1 MNPLQRKLFLFLTFG
16 LGIAGLLTS
25 CAGAEAPG
33 APGSETSGGLGEV
46 SSGNLANSPPLSIP
60 APVSR
65 TNDPDSKEPRREC
78 HAKVKFKVAL
88 TNNILG
94 VNCGQLNHNLHLN
107 PPTVTVAMTSGTLDG
122 TLGAETEH
130 ETQCLANGAWYSAEL
145 PLTGLLDLK
154 GDCRI
159 SLTARMENPSG
170 AENPDKS
177 VTVDDF
183 SDSETKEVLLRF
195 P

>member
-1 MNPLQRKLFLFLTFG
+1 MKLLQRKWFLFLALG
-16 LGIAGLLTS
+16 LGLAGLLSS

-33 APGSETSGGLGEV
+33 APGSEASRGAGEF
-46 SSGNLANSPPLSIP
+46 SNGTLSNSPPLSIP

-88 TNNILG
+88 DNNILG
-94 VNCGQLNHNLHLN
+94 VNCGQLNHNLHLK

-130 ETQCLANGAWYSAEL
+130 ETQCLADGAWYSVDL
-145 PLTGLLDLK
+145 PLSGLIDLK
-154 GDCRI
+154 GDCSI
-159 SLTARMENPSG
+159 SLTAQIENPSG
-170 AENPDKS
+170 AENQDKS

-183 SDSETKEVLLRF
+183 SDGETKEVQLRF